1 MKKIVGIIIGVL
13 VAALIIYAVVPK
25 KKFVGEGVGL
35 ETLIPKDAVAYY
47 SMKDFKGT
55 WSLVKDS
62 NFWKQVSSLQLWKDL
77 KTQENINAF
86 SKSLN
91 DSLGFDLTEGK
102 IMDVIGQELALA
114 IVVGARNDTEPKVLI
129 LTKTGTRTQLA
140 ETAAKLI
147 DKARGAG
154 TSAVETWK
162 YGDSTLTHVK
172 SNDPT
177 APEINYVFVSNVL
190 ALGIG
195 NTKEVLQNVVD
206 LYKGKSSDSIA
217 HSEGYQ
223 KLAAME
229 GKTGAH
235 VVGKFYM
242 DFDKITQTVG
252 GVNLPVPGGTGPA
265 NVAAPLSMLKS
276 IGGVTWIDNGLNT
289 KIFVIPNKAN
299 MDETTRSLWDVKP
312 QKPSSIHF
320 VPEGTVLY
328 SVSNSLDVP
337 GLWKIW
343 QTNLSKQAP
352 EQAKAITDAIAVA
365 EKNMG
370 MSIEGDI
377 LSWIGDEIAY
387 TFNEVNVEGIFPIPK
402 MALIV
407 KVKDEAKAKA
417 FLEKL
422 VDLINKQAVAAPA
435 AAAPGAGA
443 PAETAPAAPPF
454 QLKLEKTNYG
464 GVEVNAMNVPLIGKG
479 LSPGY
484 AFVNGFLVVAS
495 GSSMLEKMID
505 VSQNKGNSII
515 SDPNYKKV
523 ASAIAGD
530 VNQLGYVNTEKMFDV
545 AVDIC
550 NWVVAF
556 QQMNVPGTAIAPA
569 QAEATKKILT
579 ETVIPILKSLK
590 AVKVVGISTVYSKD
604 GIEQNIVT
612 RIEDTK

>member
-1 MKKIVGIIIGVL
+1 MKKTVGIIIGVL
-13 VAALIIYAVVPK
+13 IAALVIYAVMPK
-25 KKFVGEGVGL
+25 KKFIGEAVGL

-47 SMKDFKGT
+47 SAKDFKGT
-55 WSLVKDS
+55 WTLVKDS
-62 NFWKQVSSLQLWKDL
+62 NFWKQLSGLQIWKDL
-77 KTQENINAF
+77 KTQDNFNAF
-86 SKSLN
+86 SKSLS
-91 DSLGFDLTEGK
+91 DSLGFELTEGK
-102 IMDVIGQELALA
+102 VMDVIGDEVALA

-147 DKARGAG
+147 DKAKGAG
-154 TSAVETWK
+154 ASAVETWN
-162 YGDSTLTHVK
+162 YGDMTLTHVK

-177 APEINYVFVSNVL
+177 APEINYVFLGNVL

-195 NTKEVLQNVVD
+195 NTREVLQNVVD
-206 LYKGKSSDSIA
+206 LSKGKSNDSIGQT
-217 HSEGYQ
+217 EGYQ
-223 KLAAME
+223 KLLALE
-229 GKTGAH
+229 GKTGSH

-252 GVNLPVPGGTGPA
+252 GVNLPVPGGAPA
-265 NVAAPLSMLKS
+265 NVAAPLAMLKS
-276 IGGVTWIDNGLNT
+276 IGGVTWIENGLNT
-289 KIFVIPNKAN
+289 RIVVVPNKAN

-312 QKPSSIHF
+312 QKPVSMDFI
-320 VPEGTVLY
+320 PEGTVLY
-328 SVSNSLDVP
+328 SVSNSLDVS

-352 EQAKAITDAIAVA
+352 EQAKAITDAIETA
-365 EKNMG
+365 EKSMG

-407 KVKDEAKAKA
+407 KVKDEEKAKA
-417 FLEKL
+417 FLAKL
-422 VDLINKQAVAAPA
+422 VDMVNQQAATPGPVAGTAE
-435 AAAPGAGA
+435 
-443 PAETAPAAPPF
+443 ETAPAVPSF
-454 QLKLEKTNYG
+454 QLKLEKSTYG
-464 GVEVNAMNVPLIGKG
+464 GVEISSMNVPLVGKG
-479 LSPGY
+479 LAPGY
-484 AFVNGFLVVAS
+484 AFIKGFLVIAS
-495 GSSMLEKMID
+495 GSTMLEKMVD

-515 SDPNYKKV
+515 SDPNYRKV
-523 ASAIAGD
+523 SSALSGE
-530 VNQLGYVNTEKMFDV
+530 VNQLGYINTEKMFDV

-569 QAEATKKILT
+569 QAEATKKILS
-579 ETVIPILKSLK
+579 ETVIPILKCLK
-590 AVKVVGISTVYSKD
+590 AVKVVGISTVYTKE

-612 RIEDTK
+612 RIEDVK